1 MLSSENIILKRSV
14 HNETSLKEAYEFDD
28 SLIDDDKLIINAK
41 NYLKKH
47 FTPNKKCFLS
57 ILLKKV
63 PIINWLPTYNLKQ
76 DIVKDIFAGFTVGII
91 QIAPS
96 INQIINF
103 LLKLLFNYNFIN

>member
-28 SLIDDDKLIINAK
+28 SLIDDVNAK
-41 NYLKKH
+41 SYLKKH
-47 FTPNKKCFLS
+47 FTPNKKCLLS
-57 ILLKKV
+57 LLLKKI

-103 LLKLLFNYNFIN
+103 LLK